1 MRISDWSSDV
11 CSSDLRYQDE
21 YDVAEHGLAQRL
33 RTGGRQVRVVAALHR
48 PGDVVKQQR
57 HDRDHDR
64 GKQEERGDGD
74 GADGGDVDQPL
85 QYTDPEAL
93 PGPVADPGDPP
104 FPRPRKGEP
113 QGPPDG
119 DEGDQRVQKGEE
131 I

>member
-48 PGDVVKQQR
+48 PGDVVQQPR

-64 GKQEERGDGD
+64 GKQEDRGDGD
-74 GADGGDVDQPL
+74 GAESGDVDQPL
-85 QYTDPEAL
+85 QDAVPEYL
-93 PGPVADPGDPP
+93 PGPATYPDENP
-104 FPRPRKGEP
+104 FPRPA
-113 QGPPDG
+113 QGQPNGPTNTD
-119 DEGDQRVQKGEE
+119 
-131 I
+131 